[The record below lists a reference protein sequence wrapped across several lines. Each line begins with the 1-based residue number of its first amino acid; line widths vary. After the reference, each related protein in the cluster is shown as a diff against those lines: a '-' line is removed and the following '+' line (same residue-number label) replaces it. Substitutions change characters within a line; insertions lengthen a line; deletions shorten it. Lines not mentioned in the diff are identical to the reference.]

1 MTLPIRGV
9 AHPAP
14 PRSGKRTSP
23 ADLSRAEIRGTQ
35 LAGKPLLNE
44 HDSTERV
51 GTVLASWEGRDGSLR
66 IAAEVEDPMAIEQ
79 VKRGA
84 LRGLSLGTDMILDTD
99 GNVAY
104 RGQSELSVC
113 AEGKRPGTWIDHVGG
128 RQVHHLVCAS
138 KRAEGAPRL
147 ASLAYPPPTPHW
159 VKAPDTRAT
168 PPHQPVPTKTMADP
182 VVAETTVAPTEAAH
196 TDLVARL
203 RAELAE
209 KTEQMTAANARA
221 SVYEGKERE
230 RIAAWQ
236 PEAEYFMREF
246 VNDEIDNYHQG
257 TSLKADVAPL
267 GVWAQEY
274 TNKPDLASQGALAAV
289 SYVASK
295 GIKRLRDQASANAS
309 AAETLA
315 NTMKQNE
322 ELTEKNSKL
331 QRDYDDALAIMEER
345 QKGLE
350 TLQAELS
357 RAGLMQE
364 KFEFSKISSREAN
377 PPPVAAVSAPPAALE
392 TVKAEASK
400 AAQGS
405 AAKAN
410 PLEGDLMA
418 SLLARSTGGLRY
430 THSNTNHSWVGA
442 PSGEPDLASVLR
454 ASKGF

>member
-1 MTLPIRGV
+1 MADTAAPETT
-9 AHPAP
+9 AP
-14 PRSGKRTSP
+14 PSTTS
-23 ADLSRAEIRGTQ
+23 D
-35 LAGKPLLNE
+35 N
-44 HDSTERV
+44 
-51 GTVLASWEGRDGSLR
+51 
-66 IAAEVEDPMAIEQ
+66 
-79 VKRGA
+79 
-84 LRGLSLGTDMILDTD
+84 
-99 GNVAY
+99 
-104 RGQSELSVC
+104 QS
-113 AEGKRPGTWIDHVGG
+113 
-128 RQVHHLVCAS
+128 
-138 KRAEGAPRL
+138 
-147 ASLAYPPPTPHW
+147 
-159 VKAPDTRAT
+159 
-168 PPHQPVPTKTMADP
+168 
-182 VVAETTVAPTEAAH
+182 
-196 TDLVARL
+196 DLVARL

-236 PEAEYFMREF
+236 PEAEFFMREF
-246 VNDEIDNYHQG
+246 VNDEIDNFHQG

-274 TNKPDLASQGALAAV
+274 TNKADLASQGALAAV

-400 AAQGS
+400 AAQGGAT

-418 SLLARSTGGLRY
+418 TLLARSNGGLRY
-430 THSNTNHSWVGA
+430 THSNTNHAFLGA

-454 ASKGF
+454 SSKGF

>member
-1 MTLPIRGV
+1 MADSAAPETT
-9 AHPAP
+9 AP
-14 PRSGKRTSP
+14 PTTTP
-23 ADLSRAEIRGTQ
+23 
-35 LAGKPLLNE
+35 
-44 HDSTERV
+44 
-51 GTVLASWEGRDGSLR
+51 
-66 IAAEVEDPMAIEQ
+66 
-79 VKRGA
+79 
-84 LRGLSLGTDMILDTD
+84 
-99 GNVAY
+99 
-104 RGQSELSVC
+104 SE
-113 AEGKRPGTWIDHVGG
+113 AN
-128 RQVHHLVCAS
+128 
-138 KRAEGAPRL
+138 
-147 ASLAYPPPTPHW
+147 
-159 VKAPDTRAT
+159 
-168 PPHQPVPTKTMADP
+168 
-182 VVAETTVAPTEAAH
+182 H

-274 TNKPDLASQGALAAV
+274 TNKADLASQGALAAV

-295 GIKRLRDQASANAS
+295 GIKRLRDQASQNAS

-315 NTMKQNE
+315 STMKQNE

-377 PPPVAAVSAPPAALE
+377 PPPVAAVAAPPAALE

-400 AAQGS
+400 AAG

-418 SLLARSTGGLRY
+418 TLLARSNGGLRY

-442 PSGEPDLASVLR
+442 PSGEPDIASVLR
-454 ASKGF
+454 SATKF

>member
-1 MTLPIRGV
+1 MTDV
-9 AHPAP
+9 SNAAAAP
-14 PRSGKRTSP
+14 PAEAARDELVERLK
-23 ADLSRAEIRGTQ
+23 ADL
-35 LAGKPLLNE
+35 
-44 HDSTERV
+44 
-51 GTVLASWEGRDGSLR
+51 
-66 IAAEVEDPMAIEQ
+66 AA
-79 VKRGA
+79 
-84 LRGLSLGTDMILDTD
+84 
-99 GNVAY
+99 
-104 RGQSELSVC
+104 
-113 AEGKRPGTWIDHVGG
+113 
-128 RQVHHLVCAS
+128 
-138 KRAEGAPRL
+138 
-147 ASLAYPPPTPHW
+147 
-159 VKAPDTRAT
+159 
-168 PPHQPVPTKTMADP
+168 
-182 VVAETTVAPTEAAH
+182 
-196 TDLVARL
+196 
-203 RAELAE
+203 
-209 KTEQMTAANARA
+209 KTEETARANARA
-221 SVYEGKERE
+221 SIYEGKERE

-274 TNKPDLASQGALAAV
+274 TNKADLASQGALAAV

-295 GIKRLRDQASANAS
+295 GIKRLRDQASQNAS

-315 NTMKQNE
+315 ATMKQNE

-377 PPPVAAVSAPPAALE
+377 PPPVAAVAAPPAALE

-400 AAQGS
+400 AAG

-418 SLLARSTGGLRY
+418 TLLARSTGGLRY
-430 THSNTNHSWVGA
+430 THSNTNHAWVGA
-442 PSGEPDLASVLR
+442 PSGEPDIASVLR
-454 ASKGF
+454 SSTKF

>member
-1 MTLPIRGV
+1 
-9 AHPAP
+9 
-14 PRSGKRTSP
+14 
-23 ADLSRAEIRGTQ
+23 
-35 LAGKPLLNE
+35 
-44 HDSTERV
+44 
-51 GTVLASWEGRDGSLR
+51 
-66 IAAEVEDPMAIEQ
+66 
-79 VKRGA
+79 
-84 LRGLSLGTDMILDTD
+84 
-99 GNVAY
+99 
-104 RGQSELSVC
+104 
-113 AEGKRPGTWIDHVGG
+113 
-128 RQVHHLVCAS
+128 
-138 KRAEGAPRL
+138 
-147 ASLAYPPPTPHW
+147 
-159 VKAPDTRAT
+159 
-168 PPHQPVPTKTMADP
+168 MADP
-182 VVAETTVAPTEAAH
+182 VVAETTVAPTEANH

-221 SVYEGKERE
+221 SVYEGKERD

-236 PEAEYFMREF
+236 PEAEFFMREF
-246 VNDEIDNYHQG
+246 VNDEIDNFHQG

-274 TNKPDLASQGALAAV
+274 TNKADLASQGALAAV

-322 ELTEKNSKL
+322 ELAEKNSKL
-331 QRDYDDALAIMEER
+331 QRDYDDALSIMEER

-350 TLQAELS
+350 TLQAELT

-400 AAQGS
+400 AAQGG
-405 AAKAN
+405 APKAN
-410 PLEGDLMA
+410 PLECDLMTT
-418 SLLARSTGGLRY
+418 LLARSTGGLRY